1 MKKQKGTNMSNFLN
15 FLERVAQ
22 HCSIKFD
29 AAMFRGEDEYELA
42 ANVLNEINR
51 FLYQKKATLPS
62 EYISEFHK
70 YWEENHEKVL
80 HPKVNPNG
88 ECLAVAK
95 VLENIYES
103 NIIKVQL
110 DTLDLTKE
118 EIANVRFFTA
128 IQDFNIDVHA
138 RSNPFEFYKRHPD
151 CFKPKKVKDN
161 DLLVDELLNFLG
173 AQSQRDKRK
182 PWMLNSAKLLV
193 EKYDSSAYK
202 INEAHKRDVVEIVK
216 ALTTEERYGFSTK
229 KAHMFLRDMA
239 DLGVW
244 QYKRNIEKLDVM
256 SDKNTMRVALR
267 TGILQFRIPL
277 LASFLDVFCYQYS
290 MVDRLN
296 REAWRKVWEEWGK
309 VSNNH
314 RPPTPASMDYLIF
327 RIGKIACR
335 PHKRFC
341 PPEKDVSEKKLESLL
356 PQDRLIFRGNRYCI
370 FSDVC
375 QLERKILNAPN
386 SISIEGR
393 TGWKSGKTNE
403 GGGGGISS

>member
-1 MKKQKGTNMSNFLN
+1 MSNFLKL
-15 FLERVAQ
+15 LERLAR
-22 HCSIKFD
+22 HCGIELEVGKFK
-29 AAMFRGEDEYELA
+29 GEDEYELA
-42 ANVLNEINR
+42 ANILDEINK

-80 HPKVNPNG
+80 SPKVNPHG
-88 ECLAVAK
+88 ECLVVAE
-95 VLENIYES
+95 VLEGIYKS
-103 NIIKVQL
+103 NTIKVQL

-138 RSNPFEFYKRHPD
+138 RSNPFEFYKRHPN
-151 CFKPKKVKDN
+151 CFNPEKVKDN

-182 PWMLNSAKLLV
+182 PWMLNSARLLA
-193 EKYDSSAYK
+193 EKYGSSAYR
-202 INEAHKRDVVEIVK
+202 INEFHDGNVVDIVK
-216 ALTTEERYGFSTK
+216 ALTAEERYGFSTK

-244 QYKRNIEKLDVM
+244 KYKRNIGKLDVM

-290 MVDRLN
+290 MVDKLN
-296 REAWRKVWEEWGK
+296 REAWRKVWEEWDK
-309 VSNNH
+309 IPDNH
-314 RPPTPASMDYLIF
+314 RPPTPASIDYLIF
-327 RIGKIACR
+327 RLGKISCR
-335 PHKRFC
+335 PNKRFC
-341 PPEKDVSEKKLESLL
+341 PPETEVTEKKLESLI
-356 PQDRLIFRGNRYCI
+356 PQDRLIFRADRYCI
-370 FSDVC
+370 FSEVC

>member
-1 MKKQKGTNMSNFLN
+1 MSNFLK
-15 FLERVAQ
+15 FLEKLAK
-22 HCSIKFD
+22 HCGVRIAVEKVS
-29 AAMFRGEDEYELA
+29 GEDEYKLA
-42 ANVLNEINR
+42 ANILNEINK

-70 YWEENHEKVL
+70 YWEENHEKIL
-80 HPKVNPNG
+80 FPQINPNG
-88 ECLAVAK
+88 ECLIVAK
-95 VLENIYES
+95 VLEGIYKS
-103 NIIKVQL
+103 NTIKVQL

-151 CFKPKKVKDN
+151 CFKPEKVTNN

-182 PWMLNSAKLLV
+182 PWMLNSARLLV

-202 INEAHKRDVVEIVK
+202 INDFHNGDVVEIVK
-216 ALTTEERYGFSTK
+216 ALTAEERYGFSTK

-239 DLGVW
+239 DLEVW
-244 QYKRNIEKLDVM
+244 KYKMNIEKLDVM

-296 REAWRKVWEEWGK
+296 REAWRGVWEEWGK
-309 VSNNH
+309 ISDNH
-314 RPPTPASMDYLIF
+314 KPPTPASMDYLIF
-327 RIGKIACR
+327 RLGRISCR
-335 PHKRFC
+335 PRKRFC
-341 PPEKDVSEKKLESLL
+341 PPEKEVNEKKLESLI
-356 PQDRLIFRGNRYCI
+356 PQDRLIFRGDRYCI
-370 FSDVC
+370 FSEVC
-375 QLERKILNAPN
+375 KLERKILNAPN

-393 TGWKSGKTNE
+393 TGWKSGKANE

>member
-1 MKKQKGTNMSNFLN
+1 MSDFLKFLQKL
-15 FLERVAQ
+15 AQ
-22 HCSIKFD
+22 LCGLKFESQR
-29 AAMFRGEDEYELA
+29 FQGEDEYGLA
-42 ANVLNEINR
+42 ASILAEINK
-51 FLYQKKATLPS
+51 FLYQRKVALPS
-62 EYISEFHK
+62 EYISEFHR

-80 HPKVNPNG
+80 SPKIDPKG
-88 ECLAVAK
+88 ECLTVAK
-95 VLENIYES
+95 VLEGIYKS

-110 DTLDLTKE
+110 DTLDLTEE

-138 RSNPFEFYKRHPD
+138 RSNPFEFYKRHPN
-151 CFKPKKVKDN
+151 CFRPEKVMN
-161 DLLVDELLNFLG
+161 NALLVDELLNFLG

-182 PWMLNSAKLLV
+182 PWMLNSARLLV
-193 EKYDSSAYK
+193 EQYNSSAYA
-202 INEAHKRDVVEIVK
+202 INKVHDGDVVEIVK
-216 ALTTEERYGFSTK
+216 SLTAEEKYGFSIK
-229 KAHMFLRDMA
+229 KSHMFLRDMA

-244 QYKRNIEKLDVM
+244 KYKRNVEKLDVM

-267 TGILQFRIPL
+267 TGIIQFRIPL

-296 REAWRKVWEEWGK
+296 RESWREVWEKWGEIPK
-309 VSNNH
+309 NH

-327 RIGKIACR
+327 RLGKIACR
-335 PHKRFC
+335 PSKRIC
-341 PPEKDVSEKKLESLL
+341 PPEKEIAEKRLESLV
-356 PQDRLIFRGNRYCI
+356 PQDRLIFRDDGYCI
-370 FSDVC
+370 FTQVC
-375 QLERKILNAPN
+375 QLERKMLNAPN

>member
-1 MKKQKGTNMSNFLN
+1 MSAFVK
-15 FLERVAQ
+15 FLEKITDDLGLAFEVGK
-22 HCSIKFD
+22 IK
-29 AAMFRGEDEYELA
+29 GEKEYELA
-42 ANVLNEINR
+42 ANILAEINK
-51 FLYQKKATLPS
+51 FLYQKKVTLPA

-80 HPKVNPNG
+80 SPKVNPNG
-88 ECLAVAK
+88 ECLEVAK
-95 VLENIYES
+95 VLEGIYK
-103 NIIKVQL
+103 NNTIKVQL

-138 RSNPFEFYKRHPD
+138 RSNPFEFYRRHPD
-151 CFKPKKVKDN
+151 CFKPEKVTSN

-182 PWMLNSAKLLV
+182 PWMLNSARLLV

-202 INEAHKRDVVEIVK
+202 INEVHHGDIAEIGK
-216 ALTTEERYGFSTK
+216 ALTIEERYGFSTK

-244 QYKRNIEKLDVM
+244 KYRRNIHKLDVM

-267 TGILQFRIPL
+267 AGILQFRIPL

-290 MVDRLN
+290 LVDSLN
-296 REAWRKVWEEWGK
+296 REAWRRVWEEWGK
-309 VSNNH
+309 ISNNH
-314 RPPTPASMDYLIF
+314 RPPTPASIDYLIF
-327 RIGKIACR
+327 RLGKIACR
-335 PHKRFC
+335 PNRRFC
-341 PPEKDVSEKKLESLL
+341 PPEEAVAAKKLESLI
-356 PQDRLIFRGNRYCI
+356 PQDRLIFRADRYCI
-370 FSDVC
+370 FSEVC
-375 QLERKILNAPN
+375 QLERKILNAPK

>member
-1 MKKQKGTNMSNFLN
+1 MSNFLK
-15 FLERVAQ
+15 FLEKLAR
-22 HCSIKFD
+22 HCELKFE
-29 AAMFRGEDEYELA
+29 AEKFEGNDEYELA
-42 ANVLNEINR
+42 ANTLNEVNK
-51 FLYQKKATLPS
+51 FLYQKKATLPP

-80 HPKVNPNG
+80 SPKVNLNG
-88 ECLAVAK
+88 ECFAVAE
-95 VLENIYES
+95 VLEGIYKS
-103 NIIKVQL
+103 NTIRVQL

-151 CFKPKKVKDN
+151 CFRAEKVKDN

-182 PWMLNSAKLLV
+182 PWMLNCARLLV
-193 EKYDSSAYK
+193 EEYDSSAYK
-202 INEAHKRDVVEIVK
+202 INNVHNGNVVEIVK
-216 ALTTEERYGFSTK
+216 ALTAKERYGFSIK

-244 QYKRNIEKLDVM
+244 KYKRNIEKLDVM

-277 LASFLDVFCYQYS
+277 LASFLDVFCFQYS

-296 REAWRKVWEEWGK
+296 RKAWRKVWEEWGK
-309 VSNNH
+309 ISDNQ

-327 RIGKIACR
+327 RLGKIACR
-335 PHKRFC
+335 PSKRFC
-341 PPEKDVSEKKLESLL
+341 PPGKEVSKKKLESLI
-356 PQDRLIFRGNRYCI
+356 PQDRLIFKFDRYCI

-375 QLERKILNAPN
+375 RPERKILNAPK

-393 TGWKSGKTNE
+393 TGWKSGKSNE
-403 GGGGGISS
+403 GGGGDISS

>member
-1 MKKQKGTNMSNFLN
+1 MSDFIK
-15 FLERVAQ
+15 FLEKIAR
-22 HCSIKFD
+22 HCSVRFDTEKFK
-29 AAMFRGEDEYELA
+29 GEDEYELA
-42 ANVLNEINR
+42 ATVLNEINR

-80 HPKVNPNG
+80 SPKVNPNG
-88 ECLAVAK
+88 ECLAVAR
-95 VLENIYES
+95 VLENIYKS

-182 PWMLNSAKLLV
+182 PWMLNSARLLV

-202 INEAHKRDVVEIVK
+202 INEVHNGDVVEIVK
-216 ALTTEERYGFSTK
+216 ALTAEERYGFSTK

-244 QYKRNIEKLDVM
+244 KYQRNIEKLDVM

-296 REAWRKVWEEWGK
+296 REAWRRVWEEWGK
-309 VSNNH
+309 ISNNH
-314 RPPTPASMDYLIF
+314 RPLTPASMDYLIF
-327 RIGKIACR
+327 RLGKIACR
-335 PHKRFC
+335 PNKRFC
-341 PPEKDVSEKKLESLL
+341 PPEKGINEKKLESLI
-356 PQDRLIFRGNRYCI
+356 PQDRLIFRVDRYCI

>member
-1 MKKQKGTNMSNFLN
+1 MSNFLK
-15 FLERVAQ
+15 FLEKLAL
-22 HCSIKFD
+22 HCDIRLDVEKFK
-29 AAMFRGEDEYELA
+29 GEDEYELA
-42 ANVLNEINR
+42 ANTLDEINN

-62 EYISEFHK
+62 EYISEFHE

-80 HPKVNPNG
+80 SPKVNPNG
-88 ECLAVAK
+88 ECLAVAE
-95 VLENIYES
+95 VLEGIYKS

-110 DTLDLTKE
+110 DTLDLTRE

-138 RSNPFEFYKRHPD
+138 RSNPFEFYKRHPN
-151 CFKPKKVKDN
+151 CFNPKKVKNN

-182 PWMLNSAKLLV
+182 PWMLNAAGLLV

-202 INEAHKRDVVEIVK
+202 INEFHDGNVVEIVK
-216 ALTTEERYGFSTK
+216 ALTAEERYGFSTK

-244 QYKRNIEKLDVM
+244 KYKRNIEKLDVM

-296 REAWRKVWEEWGK
+296 REAWRKVWEEWGRI
-309 VSNNH
+309 SNNH
-314 RPPTPASMDYLIF
+314 RPPTPASIDYLIF
-327 RIGKIACR
+327 RLGKIACR
-335 PHKRFC
+335 PNKRFC
-341 PPEKDVSEKKLESLL
+341 PPEKDIGEKKLESLI
-356 PQDRLIFRGNRYCI
+356 PQDRLIFGVAGYCI
-370 FSDVC
+370 FSEVC

-393 TGWKSGKTNE
+393 TGWKSGKTTE

>member
-1 MKKQKGTNMSNFLN
+1 MSNFLE
-15 FLERVAQ
+15 FLEKLAQ
-22 HCSIKFD
+22 HCGVKFETKK
-29 AAMFRGEDEYELA
+29 FKREDEYELA
-42 ANVLNEINR
+42 ANILNEINK
-51 FLYQKKATLPS
+51 FLYQKKATLPP

-70 YWEENHEKVL
+70 YWKENHEKVML
-80 HPKVNPNG
+80 PKVNPNG
-88 ECLAVAK
+88 ECSAVAE
-95 VLENIYES
+95 VLEGIYES
-103 NIIKVQL
+103 NTIKVQL

-151 CFKPKKVKDN
+151 CLNPEKVKDN

-182 PWMLNSAKLLV
+182 PWMVNSARLLV
-193 EKYDSSAYK
+193 EKYGSSAFN
-202 INEAHKRDVVEIVK
+202 ICDVHNGDVVEIVR
-216 ALTTEERYGFSTK
+216 ALTAEERYGFSTK

-239 DLGVW
+239 DLRVW
-244 QYKRNIEKLDVM
+244 EYKRNIEKLDVM

-267 TGILQFRIPL
+267 TGILQFRISL

-290 MVDRLN
+290 LVDRLN
-296 REAWRKVWEEWGK
+296 REAWRKVWEEWNK
-309 VSNNH
+309 IPNNC

-327 RIGKIACR
+327 RLGKIACR
-335 PHKRFC
+335 PNKRFC
-341 PPEKDVSEKKLESLL
+341 PPEKKVAEKKLESLI
-356 PQDRLIFRGNRYCI
+356 PQDRLIFKDDRYCI
-370 FSDVC
+370 FSEVC
-375 QLERKILNAPN
+375 QLDRKILNAPN

>member
-1 MKKQKGTNMSNFLN
+1 MSEFLI
-15 FLERVAQ
+15 FLKRLST
-22 HCSIKFD
+22 HCGIKFEVEK
-29 AAMFRGEDEYELA
+29 FKGEDEYELT
-42 ANVLNEINR
+42 ANILNDINK
-51 FLYQKKATLPS
+51 FLYQKKVTLPS

-70 YWEENHEKVL
+70 YWKENHEKVML
-80 HPKVNPNG
+80 PKVNPNG
-88 ECLAVAK
+88 ECLAVAE
-95 VLENIYES
+95 VLEGIYKS
-103 NIIKVQL
+103 NTIKVQL

-138 RSNPFEFYKRHPD
+138 RSNPFEFYKRHSD
-151 CFKPKKVKDN
+151 CFKPERVKDN

-182 PWMLNSAKLLV
+182 PWMVNSARLLV

-202 INEAHKRDVVEIVK
+202 INDVHEGDVVEIVK
-216 ALTTEERYGFSTK
+216 ALTAEERYGFSIK

-244 QYKRNIEKLDVM
+244 AYKRNIEKLDVM

-277 LASFLDVFCYQYS
+277 LASFLDVFCFQYS

-296 REAWRKVWEEWGK
+296 REAWRKVWEEWAK
-309 VSNNH
+309 ISNNH

-327 RIGKIACR
+327 RLGKIACR
-335 PHKRFC
+335 PNKRTC
-341 PPEKDVSEKKLESLL
+341 PPEKNVAEKKLESLI
-356 PQDRLIFRGNRYCI
+356 PQDRLIFKDTRYCI
-370 FSDVC
+370 FSEVC
-375 QLERKILNAPN
+375 QLDRKILNAPN

>member
-1 MKKQKGTNMSNFLN
+1 MSEFLI
-15 FLERVAQ
+15 FLERLSK
-22 HCSIKFD
+22 HCGINFEIEKLNNK
-29 AAMFRGEDEYELA
+29 DEYVLA
-42 ANVLNEINR
+42 ANILNEINK
-51 FLYQKKATLPS
+51 FLYQKKVTLPS

-70 YWEENHEKVL
+70 YWEENHEKIML
-80 HPKVNPNG
+80 PKINPNG
-88 ECLAVAK
+88 ECLLVAK
-95 VLENIYES
+95 VLEHIYK
-103 NIIKVQL
+103 NNTIKVQL

-151 CFKPKKVKDN
+151 CFNPERVINN
-161 DLLVDELLNFLG
+161 DLLVDELLNYLG

-182 PWMLNSAKLLV
+182 PFMMNSAKLLV
-193 EKYDSSAYK
+193 EKYNSSAFK
-202 INEAHKRDVVEIVK
+202 INDAHEGDVVDIVK
-216 ALTTEERYGFSTK
+216 ALTAEERYGFSAK

-244 QYKRNIEKLDVM
+244 TYKSNIEKLDVM

-277 LASFLDVFCYQYS
+277 LASFLDVFCFQYS

-296 REAWRKVWEEWGK
+296 REAWRKVWEDWSK
-309 VSNNH
+309 ISNNH

-327 RIGKIACR
+327 RLGKIACR
-335 PHKRFC
+335 PNKRIC
-341 PPEKDVSEKKLESLL
+341 PPEKRIDEKKLESLI
-356 PQDRLIFRGNRYCI
+356 PQDRLIFKDNGYCI
-370 FSDVC
+370 FSDIC
-375 QLERKILNAPN
+375 KLERKMLNAPN

-393 TGWKSGKTNE
+393 TGWKSGKSNE

>member
-1 MKKQKGTNMSNFLN
+1 MSDFLK
-15 FLERVAQ
+15 FLEKLTQ
-22 HCSIKFD
+22 HCGVRFEVEKFK
-29 AAMFRGEDEYELA
+29 GEDEYELA
-42 ANVLNEINR
+42 ADILNEINK
-51 FLYQKKATLPS
+51 FLYQKKATLPA

-80 HPKVNPNG
+80 SPKVNPNG
-88 ECLAVAK
+88 ECLEVAK
-95 VLENIYES
+95 VLEGIYR
-103 NIIKVQL
+103 NNTIKVQL

-138 RSNPFEFYKRHPD
+138 RSNPFEFYRRHPD
-151 CFKPKKVKDN
+151 CFKPEKVKNN

-182 PWMLNSAKLLV
+182 PWMLNSARLLV

-202 INEAHKRDVVEIVK
+202 INEVHHGDVAEIVK
-216 ALTTEERYGFSTK
+216 ALTVEERYGFSTK

-244 QYKRNIEKLDVM
+244 KYKRNIEKLDVM

-267 TGILQFRIPL
+267 AGILQFRIPL

-290 MVDRLN
+290 LVDSLN
-296 REAWRKVWEEWGK
+296 REAWRRVWEEWGK
-309 VSNNH
+309 ISNNH

-327 RIGKIACR
+327 RLGKIACR
-335 PHKRFC
+335 PNRRFC
-341 PPEKDVSEKKLESLL
+341 PPEEEVTAKKLESLI
-356 PQDRLIFRGNRYCI
+356 PQDRLIFRADRYCI
-370 FSDVC
+370 FSEVC
-375 QLERKILNAPN
+375 QLERKMLNAPN

-393 TGWKSGKTNE
+393 TGWKSGKTSE

>member
-1 MKKQKGTNMSNFLN
+1 MSNFLR
-15 FLERVAQ
+15 FLEKLAQ
-22 HCSIKFD
+22 HCDITFETEKFK
-29 AAMFRGEDEYELA
+29 GKNEYELA
-42 ANVLNEINR
+42 ANILNEVNK

-70 YWEENHEKVL
+70 YWEENHENVL
-80 HPKVNPNG
+80 FPKTNPSG
-88 ECLAVAK
+88 ECLAAAN
-95 VLENIYES
+95 VLENIYR
-103 NIIKVQL
+103 NNTIKVQL
-110 DTLDLTKE
+110 DTLDLSKE

-151 CFKPKKVKDN
+151 CFNPKKVKDN
-161 DLLVDELLNFLG
+161 DLLVDTLLNFID

-193 EKYDSSAYK
+193 ERYESSAYK
-202 INEAHKRDVVEIVK
+202 INEIHDGDVVDIVE
-216 ALTTEERYGFSTK
+216 ALAAEERYGFSIK
-229 KAHMFLRDMA
+229 KTHMFLRDMA

-244 QYKRNIEKLDVM
+244 KYKRNIEKLDVM

-277 LASFLDVFCYQYS
+277 LASFLDIFCYQYS

-296 REAWRKVWEEWGK
+296 REAWRKVWEKWGK
-309 VSNNH
+309 ISNNH
-314 RPPTPASMDYLIF
+314 RPPTPASIDYLIF
-327 RIGKIACR
+327 RLGKIACR
-335 PHKRFC
+335 PSKRFC
-341 PPEKDVSEKKLESLL
+341 PPEKEIAVKKLESLI
-356 PQDRLIFRGNRYCI
+356 PQDKLIFRTDRYCI
-370 FSDVC
+370 FSEVC
-375 QLERKILNAPN
+375 QIHRKILNAPN

-393 TGWKSGKTNE
+393 TGWKSGKASE